1 LLAGLVAL
9 VTVGLTVAAVV
20 TYEEQRSFLYSRID
34 SQVRGAI
41 IPIERSLGR
50 RNDAF
55 ARALKG
61 LPPALRARLAGQ
73 RPFGPQPPAPGAA
86 GSRTRRGPAAAF
98 LPPGTFGE
106 LLGPGQHVVGQ
117 PVLFDYGQSRAIVPR
132 LPRSF
137 PVSKLEGRERL
148 FTFTSKGVRY
158 RAVAVAVTKGTVVFG
173 VPLREADQ
181 TLNRLVVVELL
192 VGLGVIVAL
201 LALGWLVIAVG
212 LRPLERIRTVATDI
226 AHGDLSRRVSPADPR
241 TEVGRLGVSLNEM
254 LSQIEQAFA
263 DRADSESRL
272 RQFLADASH
281 ELRTPLAAVRG
292 YAELY
297 RLGAGRDPA
306 ELERSMARIE
316 AEAVRMGGLVE
327 DLLLLARL
335 DELPVTE
342 LRAVDLTELA
352 AHAASDVRATAPG
365 HELRFLAQGPVWALA
380 DPDGV
385 RQVLGNLLR
394 NAAIHTPGGTL
405 IELRV
410 FASAGRAVIEVR
422 DHGPGLPEGAGDHV
436 FDRFWRSEGGRARGP
451 GGAGLG
457 LAIVKAIVTAHNGE
471 VHAANAADEDGAVFT
486 VTLVGAAADTAAADG
501 GAGLRK
507 PSAIS

>member
-1 LLAGLVAL
+1 MISSLRARLLAGLVAL

-20 TYEEQRSFLYSRID
+20 TYEEQRSFLYGRID
-34 SQVRGAI
+34 SQVDAAAGF
-41 IPIERSLGR
+41 LGR
-50 RNDAF
+50 RFTGPPIPRRPINSRD
-55 ARALKG
+55 RR
-61 LPPALRARLAGQ
+61 PPAA
-73 RPFGPQPPAPGAA
+73 
-86 GSRTRRGPAAAF
+86 SF

-106 LLGPGQHVVGQ
+106 LLGPGHRVIGKSVIFGYPQLKTIA
-117 PVLFDYGQSRAIVPR
+117 PT
-132 LPRSF
+132 LPASF
-137 PVSKLEGRERL
+137 PVSSLGRHERL
-148 FTFTSKGVRY
+148 FTFTSKGARY
-158 RAVAVAVTKGTVVFG
+158 RAVALALPGGTAIFA
-173 VPLREADQ
+173 VPLREVDQ
-181 TLNRLVVVELL
+181 TLHRLVVVELL
-192 VGLGVIVAL
+192 VGSGVIVAL

-263 DRADSESRL
+263 DRADSENRL

-335 DELPVTE
+335 DELPATE
-342 LRAVDLTELA
+342 LHAVDLTEPA
-352 AHAASDVRATAPG
+352 AHAASDMRATAPG
-365 HELRFLAQGPVWALA
+365 HELRFLAQGPVWAIA

-385 RQVLGNLLR
+385 RQVLVNLLR
-394 NAAIHTPGGTL
+394 NAAIHTPEGTL

-422 DHGPGLPEGAGDHV
+422 DHGPGLPDGAGDHV

-471 VHAANAADEDGAVFT
+471 VHAADAPDGGAVFT
-486 VTLVGAAADTAAADG
+486 VTLVGAGADAASAEG
-501 GAGLRK
+501 GTGLRK